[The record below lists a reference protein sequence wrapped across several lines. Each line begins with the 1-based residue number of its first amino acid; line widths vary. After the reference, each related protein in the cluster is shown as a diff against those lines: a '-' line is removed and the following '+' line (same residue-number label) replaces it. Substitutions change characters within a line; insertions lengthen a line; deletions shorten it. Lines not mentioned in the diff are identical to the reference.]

1 VALASVIVAP
11 LWELLLQRTRAGA
24 SESERTLASS
34 NETDQGSH
42 GRKTYV
48 QAAIAAGYPEKNA
61 RQSGFQTMQ
70 QIRAQ

>member
-11 LWELLLQRTRAGA
+11 LYELLLQRTRAGA
-24 SESERTLASS
+24 SERTLASS

-48 QAAIAAGYPEKNA
+48 QAAIVAGYPEKNA

-70 QIRAQ
+70 QIRAR

>member
-11 LWELLLQRTRAGA
+11 LYEFIA
-24 SESERTLASS
+24 SKNSLASS

-61 RQSGFQTMQ
+61 RQSGFQAMQ
-70 QIRAQ
+70 QIRAR